1 MNVINLEYMKSLNLE
16 ERVERAVALFKE
28 GYNCSQSVVA
38 AYADIYG
45 YTQEQALMMSASFGA
60 GIGRMRETCG
70 AACGMFML
78 AGLQTGCTDP
88 KDASGKGAN
97 YAVVQDL
104 AAKFKEINGSLICA
118 ELLGLREKKDVGI
131 GSPTTP
137 QERNAE
143 YYKKRPCVEMVRTA
157 ATLFG
162 EYLIKENN

>member
-1 MNVINLEYMKSLNLE
+1 MRFATTTSAINIWDMEKINVE
-16 ERVERAVALFKE
+16 ERVERAVAFFKE

-45 YTQEQALMMSASFGA
+45 YTTEQALMMSASFGA

-70 AACGMFML
+70 AACGMFLL

-88 KDASGKGAN
+88 KD
-97 YAVVQDL
+97 L
-104 AAKFKEINGSLICA
+104 AAKFAHINGSIVCA
-118 ELLGLREKKDVGI
+118 ELLGLREKSQSGI
-131 GSPTTP
+131 GSPTAP

-143 YYKKRPCVEMVRTA
+143 YYKKRPCVEMVRSA

-162 EYLIKENN
+162 EYLNTQE

>member
-1 MNVINLEYMKSLNLE
+1 MSATKIIGKRNMSIE
-16 ERVERAVALFKE
+16 ERVDKAVELFKE

-45 YTQEQALMMSASFGA
+45 FSMDQALKMSASFGG

-70 AACGMFML
+70 AACGMFLL

-88 KDASGKGAN
+88 KDANGKGAN

-104 AAKFKEINGSLICA
+104 AAKFQEINGSIVCA
-118 ELLGLREKKDVGI
+118 ELLGLREKRDIGV
-131 GSPTTP
+131 GSPTQP

-143 YYKKRPCVEMVRTA
+143 YYKKRPCVEMVRSA
-157 ATLFG
+157 ARLFG
-162 EYLIKENN
+162 EYLEQNLQ

>member
-1 MNVINLEYMKSLNLE
+1 MNAINSSDMKDINIE
-16 ERVERAVALFKE
+16 ERVEKAVSLFKE

-45 YTQEQALMMSASFGA
+45 FTFDQALKMSASFGA

-70 AACGMFML
+70 AACGMFIL

-104 AAKFKEINGSLICA
+104 AAKFRDINGSIICA
-118 ELLGLREKKDVGI
+118 ELLGLREKKDTGI
-131 GSPTTP
+131 GAPTTP
-137 QERNAE
+137 QKRNPE

-162 EYLIKENN
+162 EYLRTQE